1 MDRMAGMTR
10 PEAKNIERLRSVVH
24 LLIRAFLVSGRAG
37 RPAQGKLPFN
47 PLYFHMLGHIRE
59 HGPTRPSI
67 LAEILEVP
75 KTTLS
80 TASKA
85 LQNRGLLEQTRDP
98 EDGRAQLLVLTH
110 DGLETATAI
119 LEQDLANMQVLLSQ
133 LDPDEHAPLLDQLE
147 RVVSGVMNGPG
158 PPKT

>member
-1 MDRMAGMTR
+1 MTR
-10 PEAKNIERLRSVVH
+10 SEAENIERLRSVVH

-85 LQNRGLLEQTRDP
+85 LQNRGLLEQAQDP
-98 EDGRAQLLVLTH
+98 EDGRAQLLVLTQ
-110 DGLETATAI
+110 DGVETANAI
-119 LEQDLANMQVLLSQ
+119 LEQDLANMQILLSQ
-133 LDPDEHAPLLDQLE
+133 LAPDEHGPLLDQLE
-147 RVVSGVMNGPG
+147 RVVSGVMRDPG
-158 PPKT
+158 PPET

>member
-1 MDRMAGMTR
+1 MAGMTR
-10 PEAKNIERLRSVVH
+10 PDAENIKRLRSVVH

-59 HGPTRPSI
+59 HGPTRPSV
-67 LAEILEVP
+67 LAEILDVP

-85 LQNRGLLEQTRDP
+85 LQNRGLLEQAQDP
-98 EDGRAQLLVLTH
+98 EDGRAQLLILSQ
-110 DGLETATAI
+110 DGVDTANAI
-119 LEQDLANMQVLLSQ
+119 LEQDLANMQILLSQ
-133 LDPDEHAPLLDQLE
+133 LAANEHGPLLDQLE
-147 RVVSGVMNGPG
+147 RVVSGVMRDPG
-158 PPKT
+158 SPKS

>member
-1 MDRMAGMTR
+1 MTR
-10 PEAKNIERLRSVVH
+10 PDAKNIERLRSVVH

-59 HGPTRPSI
+59 HGPTRPSV
-67 LAEILEVP
+67 LAEILDVP

-85 LQNRGLLEQTRDP
+85 LQNRGLLEQAQDP
-98 EDGRAQLLVLTH
+98 EDGRAQLLILSQ
-110 DGLETATAI
+110 DGVDTANAI
-119 LEQDLANMQVLLSQ
+119 LEQDLANMQILLSQ
-133 LDPDEHAPLLDQLE
+133 LAANEHGPLLDQLE
-147 RVVSGVMNGPG
+147 RVVSGVMRDPG
-158 PPKT
+158 SPKS

>member
-1 MDRMAGMTR
+1 MTR
-10 PEAKNIERLRSVVH
+10 PDAENIERLRSVVH

-59 HGPTRPSI
+59 HGPTRPSV
-67 LAEILEVP
+67 LAEILDVP

-85 LQNRGLLEQTRDP
+85 LQNRGLLEQAQDP
-98 EDGRAQLLVLTH
+98 EDGRAQLLILSQ
-110 DGLETATAI
+110 DGVDTANAI
-119 LEQDLANMQVLLSQ
+119 LEQDLANMQILLSQ
-133 LDPDEHAPLLDQLE
+133 LAANEHGPLLDQLE
-147 RVVSGVMNGPG
+147 RVVSGVMRDPG
-158 PPKT
+158 SPKS